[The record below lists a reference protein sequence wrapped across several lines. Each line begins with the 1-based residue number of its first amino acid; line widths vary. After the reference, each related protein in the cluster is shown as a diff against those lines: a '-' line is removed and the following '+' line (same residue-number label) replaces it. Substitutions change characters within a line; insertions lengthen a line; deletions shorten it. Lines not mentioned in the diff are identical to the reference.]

1 MNASAGR
8 VLILPKGE
16 YNPATTYNMLDM
28 VRYQNG
34 TFVCKQTSTGN
45 APSFDADTDYWQL
58 LVSGS
63 DVTGVKG
70 DAEATYREG
79 NVNITKANIGLGNV
93 DNTSDADK
101 PVSTAQQTALNGK
114 LGTSGA
120 ATNTTVAYTT
130 KDAAKTTTEKTNST
144 TDQPSTV
151 EKLTSGETLATMF
164 GKISAMFKNVR
175 RLWNTV
181 GTTAI
186 DTAYGATV
194 TAQLSSLKSYN
205 TYSTSEAWTGEYW
218 TDGKKIYKKTI
229 SVGSQSAANAA
240 IEIALSLN
248 IDTPIG
254 AEGYGIYNSSHKIT
268 YPACT
273 TSSYAGFHFQENK
286 LYFGSHSYTNL
297 HTSIKATIYYTK
309 TTD

>member
-8 VLILPKGE
+8 ILILPKGE

-34 TFVCKQTSTGN
+34 TFVCKQTTTGN
-45 APSFDADTDYWQL
+45 TPSFDSDTDYWQL

-70 DAEATYREG
+70 DAEADYREG

-101 PVSTAQQTALNGK
+101 PVSTAQQTALDGK

-120 ATNTTVAYTT
+120 STNTTVAYTT

-186 DTAYGATV
+186 NT
-194 TAQLSSLKSYN
+194 SLK
-205 TYSTSEAWTGEYW
+205 
-218 TDGKKIYKKTI
+218 
-229 SVGSQSAANAA
+229 
-240 IEIALSLN
+240 AL
-248 IDTPIG
+248 G
-254 AEGYGIYNSSHKIT
+254 
-268 YPACT
+268 
-273 TSSYAGFHFQENK
+273 
-286 LYFGSHSYTNL
+286 
-297 HTSIKATIYYTK
+297 
-309 TTD
+309 